1 MATMPVKK
9 GFFVTSP
16 FGQRRSGMHYGT
28 DFGLEG
34 GSGGQ
39 PIYAIRAG
47 QVTAAG
53 PASGFGR
60 WITID
65 HPTSAGGGLSVYGHV
80 IPEVK
85 IFDQVVEGQRI
96 GRIDPSSAT
105 NGGVAP
111 HLHLEFH
118 RRVWSPPGP
127 DRLDPMATVL
137 AGAGWPGEAPS
148 QSDTKPET
156 QQVSTLIGID
166 VSEFQDGMILQDSAV
181 DFCIIRTNYGS
192 AHEDLTAPS
201 HAADWRRTG
210 KPHSYYTWLR
220 PSSRQSIAAQ
230 ADLAKKVWE
239 KCGADSG
246 MWIDVEEPGVTR
258 ADVVAMRDA
267 LRARGIHVIG
277 VYSRAN
283 FWEALPGGEPKAGEG
298 GGAIWV
304 SHYGSQPSGPIRDIY
319 PGDNSSIWL
328 YPLGDRR
335 PDLWQWTDRARVRG
349 WPHGVDANAYKGTE
363 NSLRALFTGKNTSD
377 QEKLDM
383 SAVQEIKD
391 YIDARLTGP
400 VGTDVKD
407 IRQQITGGRDS
418 IPGDLKASYP
428 GWDLGQL
435 VRAAREKEFTGLTM
449 MEILAV
455 NIAGNDDDFRAARVA
470 AGTEE
475 AGNAE

>member
-1 MATMPVKK
+1 MAVMPVNK
-9 GFFVTSP
+9 GFYVTSG
-16 FGQRRSGMHYGT
+16 FGPRWGTTHYGT
-28 DFGLEG
+28 DFGLDG
-34 GSGGQ
+34 GSGGH
-39 PIYAIRAG
+39 PIFAIKSG
-47 QVTAAG
+47 TVTAAG
-53 PASGFGR
+53 PASGFGQ
-60 WITID
+60 WINVD
-65 HPTSAGGGLSVYGHV
+65 HPASNGGGLSVYGHV
-80 IPEVK
+80 IPEVTVGQ
-85 IFDQVVEGQRI
+85 QVTEGQRI
-96 GRIDPSSAT
+96 GRINPDQAT
-105 NGGVAP
+105 NGGVAA

-118 RRVWSPPGP
+118 RYVWSPPGN
-127 DRLDPMATVL
+127 DRLDPMKTVL
-137 AGAGWPGEAPS
+137 DGAVWPGES
-148 QSDTKPET
+148 TSNQSTKPET
-156 QQVSTLIGID
+156 GQVKTLIGID
-166 VSEFQDGMILQDSAV
+166 VSEFQKGMNLSNSSV

-192 AHEDLTAPS
+192 AHEDLIAPA
-201 HAADWRRTG
+201 HAEAWRRTG

-283 FWEALPGGEPKAGEG
+283 FWEALPGGEPKADEG

-304 SHYGSQPSGPIRDIY
+304 SHYGSQPTGPIREIY